1 MAKRRTGGVLC
12 GLTNEKMNA
21 VKNESVNKLKV
32 ECNCKRYLPVILLFM
47 LGSPST
53 AQECELY
60 PPNRD
65 LTGIKHEQFV

>member
-21 VKNESVNKLKV
+21 VKNESVNKVKV
-32 ECNCKRYLPVILLFM
+32 VTRVVCKRYLPVILLFM

-65 LTGIKHEQFV
+65 LAGIRA